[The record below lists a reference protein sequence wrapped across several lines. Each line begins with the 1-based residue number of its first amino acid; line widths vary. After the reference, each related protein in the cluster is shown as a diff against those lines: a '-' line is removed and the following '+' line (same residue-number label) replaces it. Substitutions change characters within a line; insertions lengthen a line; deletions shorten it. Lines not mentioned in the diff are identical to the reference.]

1 MKILINGK
9 KRSGKDFS
17 ATKLKEKLEENG
29 YSVQIL
35 SFAGPLKQI
44 VAELFGITID
54 DLDLFKN
61 EPEKYKVK
69 IINSDDG
76 ILMAHELD
84 LRLILQILGTDV
96 LKKYFG
102 DGVWVDLMNKEIAK
116 STSDF
121 ILIPDFR
128 FICEHLDD
136 SITIKIRNDEID
148 KNFTDTH
155 KSENELNEFV
165 FDYELDNTN
174 YRDIE
179 DDINKLVIEIL
190 SK

>member
-35 SFAGPLKQI
+35 SFAGPLKQM
-44 VAELFGITID
+44 VAELFGITSD